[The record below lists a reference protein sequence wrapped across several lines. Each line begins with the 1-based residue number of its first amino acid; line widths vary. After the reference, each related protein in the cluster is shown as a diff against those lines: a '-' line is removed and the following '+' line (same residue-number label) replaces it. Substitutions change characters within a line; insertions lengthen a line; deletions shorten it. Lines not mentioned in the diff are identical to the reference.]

1 MVYYNISN
9 KKLYANMKKP
19 IYQLT
24 VEDIQEVANQ
34 ELERELSLEEIELIR
49 DRIAERIPW
58 YDAIAGA
65 IDEMIVR
72 DKN

>member
-1 MVYYNISN
+1 MRKKKDKVIYYITIS
-9 KKLYANMKKP
+9 
-19 IYQLT
+19 
-24 VEDIQEVANQ
+24 DIQEVANQ

-49 DRIAERIPW
+49 DRIAEKIPW
-58 YDAIAGA
+58 YDAIAEA